1 MLIHIQ
7 TVLIVKFS
15 SLHEGNVCVLNGA
28 KNVELTTE
36 KKTGLRIAKKKE
48 NNSIT
53 INNRYEIQE
62 TETQFLNNY

>member
-1 MLIHIQ
+1 
-7 TVLIVKFS
+7 
-15 SLHEGNVCVLNGA
+15 VLNGA